1 MGYCSADNFNSLE
14 DPQKSKYNLKSRLC
28 ILDHD
33 YYIQGDDESTVYTYI
48 QVKIDQCHNTET
60 ITCANKAE
68 IVTYLQNLKI
78 NLVYTNSV
86 FKFSEYI

>member
-28 ILDHD
+28 ILDKD

-48 QVKIDQCHNTET
+48 
-60 ITCANKAE
+60 
-68 IVTYLQNLKI
+68 
-78 NLVYTNSV
+78 
-86 FKFSEYI
+86 

>member
-1 MGYCSADNFNSLE
+1 MYSILTVWLCIYQLEMGYCSADNFNSLE

-48 QVKIDQCHNTET
+48 
-60 ITCANKAE
+60 
-68 IVTYLQNLKI
+68 
-78 NLVYTNSV
+78 
-86 FKFSEYI
+86 